1 MPAQGRHDVSY
12 PYKWMGR
19 HSASLFLDALR
30 IVYNPRMHVGVLTHN
45 YPRFAG
51 DFSGTFVEALC
62 EEMAA
67 QGQQV
72 TVWAPYDA
80 AYDAADA
87 PIRDA
92 NQRHDTG
99 FGSVCLCLYRYA
111 WPPKMHRLGYMRT
124 MQSDLAL
131 RLEAYLLSPAL
142 FAAGIRTVLREAQRM
157 RPDVLHAHW
166 LLPNG
171 FIAAVVSRRLGI
183 PLVVSVPGS
192 DAQVAGKN
200 VLFRSMARLTFA
212 QADLLTANS
221 AALRDSVVGLGA
233 DPAKFDMIIYGTDP
247 NALTPSDAGTSDLRE
262 ELSID
267 ADVTVLLCVGRM
279 VPKKGFDTLIRALA
293 RPELAGRNVVA
304 VMVGNGDE
312 RAGWQRLAARLG
324 VSMQLRWTGNVSKE
338 RIPVYYNMAD
348 ALVMPSVSRPADG
361 LNVCVLD
368 AMSCGKPVVGTDVA
382 GNPLAIVDGKTGL
395 IVPEQ
400 DIGALARAIALLVD
414 VPELRS
420 AMGQAGRERIETE
433 LGWPHLAR
441 RYIQHF
447 ERLALGRPAATAQ
460 EKELQTER
468 M

>member
-1 MPAQGRHDVSY
+1 
-12 PYKWMGR
+12 MGQSR
-19 HSASLFLDALR
+19 IQALPHPPFSAPVCFLFAES
-30 IVYNPRMHVGVLTHN
+30 IVYNPSMHIGVLTHN
-45 YPRFAG
+45 YPRYAG

-62 EEMAA
+62 DEMAA

-72 TVWAPYDA
+72 TVWAPYDT
-80 AYDAADA
+80 AYD
-87 PIRDA
+87 RTET
-92 NQRHDTG
+92 NGVQLRL
-99 FGSVCLCLYRYA
+99 FRYA
-111 WPPKMHRLGYMRT
+111 WPSRLHRLGYMRS

-131 RLEAYLLSPAL
+131 RAEAYLLSPAL
-142 FAAGIRTVLREAQRM
+142 FGAGIRTVLREARRT

-166 LLPNG
+166 ALPNG
-171 FIAAVVSRRLGI
+171 FIAAVASRRLGI

-200 VLFRSMARLTFA
+200 ALFRSMARFTFR

-221 AALRDSVVGLGA
+221 EALRDSVIALGA

-247 NALTPSDAGTSDLRE
+247 SALAPSVAGTSELRA
-262 ELSID
+262 ELDIAAD
-267 ADVTVLLCVGRM
+267 AAVLLCVGRM
-279 VPKKGFDTLIRALA
+279 APKKGFDYLIRALA
-293 RPELAGRNVVA
+293 TPALRHRDLVA
-304 VMVGNGDE
+304 VMVGDGDD
-312 RAGWQRLAARLG
+312 RAAWQRLADDLG
-324 VSMQLRWTGNVSKE
+324 VAQSLRWTGNVPKD

-368 AMSCGKPVVGTDVA
+368 AMSCGKPVVGTNVA

-400 DIGALARAIALLVD
+400 NSDALARAIALLVD
-414 VPELRS
+414 VPEVRI
-420 AMGQAGRERIETE
+420 AMGQAGRRRIETE

-447 ERLALGRPAATAQ
+447 ERLTQDRNQ
-460 EKELQTER
+460 VSMVQDDVLQTDR
-468 M
+468 A